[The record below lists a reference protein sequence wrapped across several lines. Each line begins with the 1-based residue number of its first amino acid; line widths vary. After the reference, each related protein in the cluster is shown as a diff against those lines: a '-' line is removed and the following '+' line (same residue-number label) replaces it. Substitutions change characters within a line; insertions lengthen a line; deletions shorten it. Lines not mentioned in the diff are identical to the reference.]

1 MDTGQ
6 TKIEKTKNNYLI
18 IQFFSVLSRV
28 VLHQI
33 FYSWGHPVEQFYW
46 MSSRFY
52 ATANRNSTGRPVE
65 IFIAILRHLKQT
77 YKIQLDVQ

>member
-33 FYSWGHPVEQFYW
+33 FYSWGHPVEGSTENDQHQKMINITSTF
-46 MSSRFY
+46 SRNYFG
-52 ATANRNSTGRPVE
+52 TSLP
-65 IFIAILRHLKQT
+65 ILP
-77 YKIQLDVQ
+77 DV